1 MPLTKQKKHDV
12 VSEVTAAVKEAAGIV
27 FIAFDGLTM
36 PEVNELRGKL
46 FEAGISMR
54 VMPKRLLKIAL
65 QNQNIGFDPRS
76 QAGQVAIIWGAD
88 PVAPAQILHTFAKK
102 NEHIKLTAGVLEGN
116 ILSHKQVIAL
126 AKLPSKQQLLGMLV
140 GVLSGPIRGLAT
152 VLNGVQ
158 RQTVYVLTAIKD
170 KQATVQP

>member
-1 MPLTKQKKHDV
+1 MSLTKQRKHDV
-12 VSEVTAAVKEAAGIV
+12 VAEVSTAVKEAAGIV

-36 PEVNELRGKL
+36 PEVNDLRGKL

-116 ILSHKQVIAL
+116 ILSNEQVIAL

-140 GVLSGPIRGLAT
+140 GVLSSPIRGFAT

-170 KQATVQP
+170 KKQA